1 MANNEKREATA
12 AADSML
18 GTMAKK
24 GCETVLNQLVR
35 GAGIC
40 GCAGEGREWI
50 RADGSGRPALCA
62 KGHGV

>member
-18 GTMAKK
+18 GTVVKK
-24 GCETVLNQLVR
+24 GFETVLNQPVR
-35 GAGIC
+35 VAGIC

>member
-18 GTMAKK
+18 GTVVKK
-24 GCETVLNQLVR
+24 GFETVLNQPVR
-35 GAGIC
+35 VAGI
-40 GCAGEGREWI
+40 REWV
-50 RADGSGRPALCA
+50 RAGGSGRPALCA

>member
-18 GTMAKK
+18 GTVVKK
-24 GCETVLNQLVR
+24 GFETVLNQPVR
-35 GAGIC
+35 VAGIC
-40 GCAGEGREWI
+40 GCAGEGREWV
-50 RADGSGRPALCA
+50 RAGGSGHPALCA